1 MNSLPA
7 SPGGHGSF
15 VCVRYASL
23 LFVAGHARGILD
35 LVDFSRSSDLC
46 HVGPAESGR
55 GDLQR
60 VARYQRSSRDSRL
73 VAYPIKVASH
83 PRRTGAALIVDPPG
97 PVPSVRT
104 QARFPGRLCTKRI
117 NNLDSASRTAH
128 SQSQPCDQRGFCL
141 APYPTVSGV
150 MHLLSRW
157 GALYMRV
164 LLLSIGSLIIF
175 RLLTTMKLAGTIRSY
190 EQR

>member
-73 VAYPIKVASH
+73 VAHPIKVASH
-83 PRRTGAALIVDPPG
+83 PRRA
-97 PVPSVRT
+97 
-104 QARFPGRLCTKRI
+104 GRYADC
-117 NNLDSASRTAH
+117 
-128 SQSQPCDQRGFCL
+128 
-141 APYPTVSGV
+141 
-150 MHLLSRW
+150 
-157 GALYMRV
+157 
-164 LLLSIGSLIIF
+164 
-175 RLLTTMKLAGTIRSY
+175 
-190 EQR
+190 

>member
-1 MNSLPA
+1 MSA
-7 SPGGHGSF
+7 VEF
-15 VCVRYASL
+15 
-23 LFVAGHARGILD
+23 
-35 LVDFSRSSDLC
+35 LC
-46 HVGPAESGR
+46 HVDLLLVVGCSLWLPSRFFRLYPLRHPSGPMVGTSASR
-55 GDLQR
+55 G
-60 VARYQRSSRDSRL
+60 ARYQRSGLDSRL

-164 LLLSIGSLIIF
+164 LLLSIGNLIIICV
-175 RLLTTMKLAGTIRSY
+175 LTTVKLAGTIRSY